1 MTLFEE
7 LKRRNVFKVGIAYL
21 VIAWLLAQVLQLVF
35 ETFATPDWVMKTVL
49 VLLAT
54 GLPIALIFAW
64 AFEMTPEGLK
74 REHEVD
80 RSISTT
86 SKTGKKLNQAITLFI
101 VLALAYFAYDK
112 FVHPAD
118 RQAETPGTSDQVASD
133 GVAAEVA
140 ATQPER
146 SIAVLAF
153 VNMSDDDSNEYFS
166 DGLSEELLNL
176 LAKVPELHVT
186 SRSSAFAFK
195 GEKIDIPAVARKL
208 NVAHILEGSV
218 RKSGD
223 QVRITAQL
231 IEAKADKHLWSE
243 TYDRSLDNIFAI
255 QDEIAAAVVAK
266 LKISLL
272 GDVPVVRETDPEAY
286 ASYLQARHL
295 RRQRSTESLGQ
306 AELLLK
312 QVLSVEPD
320 YAAAWDELSAVY
332 LYSASL
338 GLQSFP
344 DAYARARDAID
355 NALAADPNYAPAL
368 ASLSFISKAYDNDLV
383 AAAEYLE
390 RALQL
395 EPTNIA
401 IIGTAALLYSSLGRF
416 DEATAF
422 NEFTVSRDPVSA
434 AGHSNLGL
442 NYNSA
447 GRWDDAIASFNTAL
461 KLSPGYSGTMYKIGI
476 AQMLKG
482 EPRAAL
488 ESMLQEESVWGM
500 IGLPMIYHDL
510 GQDSE
515 SDAAL
520 AALIAQYGQGWA
532 YNIAYVQAYRGDID
546 LAFEWLD
553 KAVETKDGG
562 LSEILSEKM
571 FANLYDDPRWLPFL
585 RQINYAP
592 EQLAEIKFDVTLPQ
606 L

>member
-7 LKRRNVFKVGIAYL
+7 LKRRNVFRVGIAYL
-21 VIAWLLAQVLQLVF
+21 VIAWLVAQVLQLVF
-35 ETFATPDWVMKTVL
+35 ETFTTPDWVMKTVL

-54 GLPIALIFAW
+54 GLPISLIFAW
-64 AFEMTPEGLK
+64 AFELTPEGLK

-86 SKTGKKLNQAITLFI
+86 SKTGRKLNLMITLFMA
-101 VLALAYFAYDK
+101 LALAYFIYDK
-112 FVHPAD
+112 LVPSAD
-118 RQAETPGTSDQVASD
+118 RQAATPNLTGQTHSD
-133 GVAAEVA
+133 GVAAEEA
-140 ATQPER
+140 ATQPDR
-146 SIAVLAF
+146 SIAVLSF
-153 VNMSDDDSNEYFS
+153 VNMSDDENNEYFS

-195 GEKIDIPAVARKL
+195 GEKIDIPTVAKKL

-218 RKSGD
+218 RKSGN

-255 QDEIAAAVVAK
+255 QDEIAAVVVAK

-272 GDVPVVRETDPEAY
+272 GDVPVVHETDPEAY

-295 RRQRSTESLGQ
+295 RRQRTTESLGQ
-306 AELLLK
+306 AESLLK

-320 YAAAWDELSAVY
+320 YAPAWDELSTVY
-332 LYSASL
+332 LYGASL
-338 GLQSFP
+338 GLWPFP
-344 DAYARARDAID
+344 EAYALARDAI
-355 NALAADPNYAPAL
+355 NEALAADPNYAPAL
-368 ASLSFISKAYDNDLV
+368 ASLSFISKSYDNDLV
-383 AAAEYLE
+383 AAAGYLQ

-401 IIGTAALLYSSLGRF
+401 IIGTAALLYASLGRF

-442 NYNSA
+442 RYNTA

-476 AQMLKG
+476 AQLLKG

-488 ESMLQEESVWGM
+488 ESMQQEKSVWGM

-515 SDAAL
+515 SDAVL
-520 AALIAQYGQGWA
+520 SALIEQYGEGWA

-546 LAFEWLD
+546 LSFEWLD

-562 LSEILSEKM
+562 LSEILSERL
-571 FANLYDDPRWLPFL
+571 FSNLYDDPRWLPFL

-592 EQLAEIKFDVTLPQ
+592 EQLSEIQFDVSLPE
-606 L
+606 

>member
-208 NVAHILEGSV
+208 NVAHILEGFS
-218 RKSGD
+218 
-223 QVRITAQL
+223 
-231 IEAKADKHLWSE
+231 
-243 TYDRSLDNIFAI
+243 
-255 QDEIAAAVVAK
+255 
-266 LKISLL
+266 
-272 GDVPVVRETDPEAY
+272 
-286 ASYLQARHL
+286 
-295 RRQRSTESLGQ
+295 
-306 AELLLK
+306 
-312 QVLSVEPD
+312 
-320 YAAAWDELSAVY
+320 
-332 LYSASL
+332 
-338 GLQSFP
+338 
-344 DAYARARDAID
+344 
-355 NALAADPNYAPAL
+355 
-368 ASLSFISKAYDNDLV
+368 
-383 AAAEYLE
+383 
-390 RALQL
+390 
-395 EPTNIA
+395 
-401 IIGTAALLYSSLGRF
+401 
-416 DEATAF
+416 
-422 NEFTVSRDPVSA
+422 
-434 AGHSNLGL
+434 
-442 NYNSA
+442 
-447 GRWDDAIASFNTAL
+447 
-461 KLSPGYSGTMYKIGI
+461 
-476 AQMLKG
+476 
-482 EPRAAL
+482 
-488 ESMLQEESVWGM
+488 
-500 IGLPMIYHDL
+500 
-510 GQDSE
+510 
-515 SDAAL
+515 
-520 AALIAQYGQGWA
+520 
-532 YNIAYVQAYRGDID
+532 
-546 LAFEWLD
+546 
-553 KAVETKDGG
+553 
-562 LSEILSEKM
+562 
-571 FANLYDDPRWLPFL
+571 
-585 RQINYAP
+585 
-592 EQLAEIKFDVTLPQ
+592 
-606 L
+606 

>member
-1 MTLFEE
+1 LAIFEE

-21 VIAWLLAQVLQLVF
+21 VIAWLVAQVLQLVL

-64 AFEMTPEGLK
+64 AFELTPDGLK

-80 RSISTT
+80 RSLTT
-86 SKTGKKLNQAITLFI
+86 VSKTGAKLNHLIILFMA
-101 VLALAYFAYDK
+101 LALVYFVYDK

-118 RQAETPGTSDQVASD
+118 RQAASPITTQQTAS
-133 GVAAEVA
+133 GAVAAEVTA
-140 ATQPER
+140 VQPDR

-153 VNMSDDDSNEYFS
+153 VNMSDDKSNEYFS

-195 GEKIDIPAVARKL
+195 DEKIDIPVVAKKL

-255 QDEIAAAVVAK
+255 QDEIAEVVVAK

-272 GDVPVVRETDPEAY
+272 GDVPVVHEIDPQAY
-286 ASYLQARHL
+286 AAFLQARHL
-295 RRQRSTESLGQ
+295 SRQRSTVSLGQ
-306 AELLLK
+306 AESLLE
-312 QVLSVEPD
+312 QVLSIEPD
-320 YAAAWDELSAVY
+320 YAAAWDQLGTVY

-338 GLQSFP
+338 GLRPFP
-344 DAYARARDAID
+344 EAYVLARNAID
-355 NALAADPNYAPAL
+355 KSLAADPDYAPAL
-368 ASLSFISKAYDNDLV
+368 ASLGYVSKVYENDL
-383 AAAEYLE
+383 AAAAGYLE
-390 RALQL
+390 RAMQL
-395 EPTNIA
+395 APTDVA

-422 NEFTVSRDPVSA
+422 NEFMVSRDPVSA
-434 AGHSNLGL
+434 AGHSNLGS
-442 NYNSA
+442 NYNA
-447 GRWDDAIASFNTAL
+447 TGRWDDAIASFNTAL

-476 AQMLKG
+476 AQLFKG
-482 EPRAAL
+482 EPGTAL
-488 ESMLQEESVWGM
+488 DSMQKEKSIWGM
-500 IGLPMIYHDL
+500 IGLPIIYHDL
-510 GQDSE
+510 GRD
-515 SDAAL
+515 SDADTAL
-520 AALIAQYGQGWA
+520 AALIEQYGKGWA

-553 KAVETKDGG
+553 KAVEFKDGG
-562 LSEILSEKM
+562 LSEIISEKM
-571 FANLYDDPRWLPFL
+571 FSNLYDDPRWLPFL
-585 RQINYAP
+585 RQIKYAP
-592 EQLAEIKFDVTLPQ
+592 EQLAEIQFNVTLPE
-606 L
+606 

>member
-80 RSISTT
+80 RSNSTT
-86 SKTGKKLNQAITLFI
+86 SKTGKKLNRAITLFM
-101 VLALAYFAYDK
+101 VLALAYFTYDK
-112 FVHPAD
+112 FMKPAD
-118 RQAETPGTSDQVASD
+118 RQAATPGTSDQVASD

-500 IGLPMIYHDL
+500 IGLPMVYHDL
-510 GQDSE
+510 GRDTE

-520 AALIAQYGQGWA
+520 AALIEQYGQGWA

-546 LAFEWLD
+546 LAFDWLD

>member
-21 VIAWLLAQVLQLVF
+21 VIAWLVAQVLQLVF

-54 GLPIALIFAW
+54 GLPVALIFAW
-64 AFEMTPEGLK
+64 AFELTPEGLK

-80 RSISTT
+80 RSLTTT
-86 SKTGKKLNQAITLFI
+86 SQTGKTLNRVIILFMA
-101 VLALAYFAYDK
+101 LALAYFAYDK
-112 FVHPAD
+112 FVQPAD
-118 RQAETPGTSDQVASD
+118 RQASTPGILDQVAND
-133 GVAAEVA
+133 KVAAEVV

-243 TYDRSLDNIFAI
+243 TYDRSLDNIFVI

-272 GDVPVVRETDPEAY
+272 GDVPLVRETDPEAY

-306 AELLLK
+306 AESLLK
-312 QVLSVEPD
+312 QVLSIEPD
-320 YAAAWDELSAVY
+320 YAAAWDELSVVY

-338 GLQSFP
+338 GLLPFP
-344 DAYARARDAID
+344 EAYALARDAID
-355 NALAADPNYAPAL
+355 NALAVDPDYAPAL
-368 ASLSFISKAYDNDLV
+368 ASLSFISKTYDNDLV
-383 AAAEYLE
+383 AAAGYLE

-401 IIGTAALLYSSLGRF
+401 IIGTAALMYSSLGRF

-461 KLSPGYSGTMYKIGI
+461 KLSPGYSSTMYKIGI

-510 GQDSE
+510 GKDSE

-520 AALIAQYGQGWA
+520 AALIEQYGQGWA
-532 YNIAYVQAYRGDID
+532 YNIAYVQAYRGDLD

-562 LSEILSEKM
+562 LSEILSEKL
-571 FANLYDDPRWLPFL
+571 FSNLYDDPRWLPFL

-592 EQLAEIKFDVTLPQ
+592 EQLAEIQFDVTLPQ

>member
-1 MTLFEE
+1 LSLLNE

-21 VIAWLLAQVLQLVF
+21 MVAWLVMQFADVVLNNIAAPGWVFQALMLILAIGF
-35 ETFATPDWVMKTVL
+35 PFAV
-49 VLLAT
+49 
-54 GLPIALIFAW
+54 IIAW

-74 REHEVD
+74 LESEVD
-80 RSISTT
+80 RSDSITPQ
-86 SKTGKKLNQAITLFI
+86 TGKKLNFMIIAVL
-101 VLALAYFAYDK
+101 VLALGYFTFDK
-112 FVHPAD
+112 FVL
-118 RQAETPGTSDQVASD
+118 TPGRDAALVEATTQAISEQSLSQEALAQSD
-133 GVAAEVA
+133 
-140 ATQPER
+140 P
-146 SIAVLAF
+146 SIAVLPF
-153 VNMSDDDSNEYFS
+153 VNMSDDSSNEYFS

-195 GEKIDIPAVARKL
+195 GEKIDIPVVAKKL

-255 QDEIAAAVVAK
+255 QDEIAAVVVAK

-272 GDVPVVRETDPEAY
+272 GDVPVLHETDPQAY

-295 RRQRSTESLGQ
+295 RRQRTIESLGQ
-306 AELLLK
+306 AEALLE
-312 QVLSVEPD
+312 QALSVEPD

-338 GLQSFP
+338 GLRPFP
-344 DAYARARDAID
+344 EAYALARDAID
-355 NALAADPNYAPAL
+355 NSLAANPNYAPAL
-368 ASLSFISKAYDNDLV
+368 ASLSYVSKVYDNDLV
-383 AAAEYLE
+383 AAAGYLE

-422 NEFTVSRDPVSA
+422 NEFTVRRDPVSA
-434 AGHSNLGL
+434 VGHSNLGL
-442 NYNSA
+442 NYISA
-447 GRWDDAIASFNTAL
+447 GRWDDAIDSFNTAL
-461 KLSPGYSGTMYKIGI
+461 RLNPGYSGTMYKIGI
-476 AQMLKG
+476 AQLLKG

-488 ESMLQEESVWGM
+488 ESMQKEESVWGV
-500 IGLPMIYHDL
+500 IGLSMVYHAL
-510 GQDSE
+510 GQDGD
-515 SDAAL
+515 SDEAL
-520 AALIAQYGQGWA
+520 ATLIDEYGRGWA
-532 YNIAYVQAYRGDID
+532 YNIAYVQAYRGDVD

-553 KAVETKDGG
+553 KAVEFKDSG
-562 LSEILSEKM
+562 LSEILREKM
-571 FANLYDDPRWLPFL
+571 FSNLYDDPRWLPFL
-585 RQINYAP
+585 KQINYAP
-592 EQLAEIKFDVTLPQ
+592 EQLAEIQFNVKLPG
-606 L
+606 

>member
-1 MTLFEE
+1 M
-7 LKRRNVFKVGIAYL
+7 VV
-21 VIAWLLAQVLQLVF
+21 AWLVMQVADVVLNNITAPGWVFQALMLFLAIGF
-35 ETFATPDWVMKTVL
+35 PFAV
-49 VLLAT
+49 
-54 GLPIALIFAW
+54 IIAW

-74 REHEVD
+74 LESEVD
-80 RSISTT
+80 RSDSITPQ
-86 SKTGKKLNQAITLFI
+86 TGKKLNLTIISVL
-101 VLALAYFAYDK
+101 VLALGYFAFDK
-112 FVHPAD
+112 FVLTSARDAALVEATTQATNEQAVTEEAPA
-118 RQAETPGTSDQVASD
+118 QSDQ
-133 GVAAEVA
+133 
-140 ATQPER
+140 
-146 SIAVLAF
+146 SIAVLPF
-153 VNMSDDDSNEYFS
+153 VNMSDDTSNEYFS

-195 GEKIDIPAVARKL
+195 GEKIDIPVVAKKL

-231 IEAKADKHLWSE
+231 IEAKADRHLWSE

-255 QDEIAAAVVAK
+255 QDEIAAVVVAK
-266 LKISLL
+266 LKVSLL
-272 GDVPVVRETDPEAY
+272 GDVPVVHEIDPQAY

-306 AELLLK
+306 AESLLK
-312 QVLSVEPD
+312 QVLSIEPE
-320 YAAAWDELSAVY
+320 YAAAWDELSVVY
-332 LYSASL
+332 LYGASF
-338 GLQSFP
+338 GLRPFP
-344 DAYARARDAID
+344 EAYALARDAID
-355 NALAADPNYAPAL
+355 NALTADPDYAPAL
-368 ASLSFISKAYDNDLV
+368 ASLSFISKSYDNDLV
-383 AAAEYLE
+383 AAAGYLE

-416 DEATAF
+416 DEATEF

-442 NYNSA
+442 SYNSA

-476 AQMLKG
+476 AQLLKG
-482 EPRAAL
+482 EARTAL
-488 ESMLQEESVWGM
+488 ESMQKEESVWGM

-510 GQDSE
+510 GRDSD
-515 SDAAL
+515 SDTAL
-520 AALIAQYGQGWA
+520 AALIEKYGQGWA
-532 YNIAYVQAYRGDID
+532 YNIAYVQAYRGDLD

-553 KAVETKDGG
+553 TAVKIKDGG
-562 LSEILSEKM
+562 LSEILSEKL
-571 FANLYDDPRWLPFL
+571 FLNLYDDPRWLPFL

-592 EQLAEIKFDVTLPQ
+592 EQLAEIHFNVTLPE
-606 L
+606 